1 MHTFAESLSLKK
13 IAFIIN
19 PISGGIQKKNMPDR
33 ILRHIDRKQFAPEI
47 LFSEYN
53 GHMPELTAEAIRKG
67 AEVVVAVGGDG
78 TISQVAAALAGTDAV
93 LGLLPMGS
101 GDGLARHLNIPRN
114 PEKAIQI
121 LNQGKTMQIDSG
133 KAGNHF
139 FINLAGIGFDA
150 HVSWMFARA
159 PRRGF
164 WSYARITLNEFARFK
179 AEEIEFSIDGKLY
192 NMEGFVF
199 CIANGSQYGNNA
211 FIAPE
216 ADLTDGKFSISIL
229 KPFSPMAMPG
239 IGLRLFGKKLNLSRH
254 VVTLEGKEIHIR
266 RNQVGILNLDGESI
280 EMEKDFYIR
289 MNPKS
294 IRVLVP

>member
-1 MHTFAESLSLKK
+1 MKK

-19 PISGGIQKKNMPDR
+19 PISGGIQKKNIPER
-33 ILRHIDRKQFAPEI
+33 ILRHIDRTQFSPEI
-47 LFSEYN
+47 HFSEYD
-53 GHMPELTAEAIRKG
+53 GHMPELTREVIRKG

-78 TISQVAAALAGTDAV
+78 TISQVAGVLAGTNTL
-93 LGLLPMGS
+93 LGLMPMGS

-114 PEKAIQI
+114 PERAIQI
-121 LNQGKTMQIDSG
+121 LNQGKTMNIDSG
-133 KAGNHF
+133 KAGDHF

-179 AEEIEFSIDGKLY
+179 TEEIELTIDGKLY
-192 NMEGFVF
+192 RMEGFVF

-229 KPFSPMAMPG
+229 KPFSPLAMPG
-239 IGLRLFGKKLNLSRH
+239 IGLRLFGKKLNLSKH
-254 VVTLEGKEIHIR
+254 VVTLEGSEIHIR
-266 RNQVGILNLDGESI
+266 REKNGILNLDGESKEI
-280 EMEKDFYIR
+280 ERDFYIR